1 MEKIIVHG
9 GKPLR
14 GTVYIDGAKN
24 AVLPIQAA
32 TILAGEGKTVI
43 SNVPLLSDVYT
54 MNKVLRFLNVSVDFD
69 EANKTP

>member
-9 GKPLR
+9 GNPLKGR
-14 GTVYIDGAKN
+14 VHIDGAKN

-32 TILAGEGKTVI
+32 TILASEGHTSI

-54 MNKVLRFLNVSVDFD
+54 MNNVLRF
-69 EANKTP
+69 

>member
-1 MEKIIVHG
+1 TVH
-9 GKPLR
+9 
-14 GTVYIDGAKN
+14 IDGAKN

-54 MNKVLRFLNVSVDFD
+54 MNKVLRFLNLKVDFD
-69 EANKTP
+69 EAHNEITFDASKDIS

>member
-1 MEKIIVHG
+1 MDKIIVHG
-9 GKPLR
+9 GKPLH
-14 GTVYIDGAKN
+14 GTVHIDGAKN

-54 MNKVLRFLNVSVDFD
+54 MNKVLRF
-69 EANKTP
+69 